1 MFLITCWLLNN
12 NIGLILNDNRYWT
25 TVMVTCRVNLS
36 LSITMSHIV
45 PNPLDYT
52 QHKNELTTQR
62 GVMFFD
68 QARPAGAVAVKAF
81 LWRAFGSSRFRAV
94 SRTCTQQGFYT
105 ILITSG
111 MGLTEQRASD
121 PLVNDA
127 LAGSK
132 YAFEQKY
139 NMCRII
145 KKYEYPMVLNFVIH
159 RHNIDQIEQI
169 IELCLELNADTV
181 ELAICQFYGWAFLN
195 RQYLLPTQTQLIRAE
210 RITNAYREK
219 LRQQKRPCKLIFV
232 VPDYYE
238 ERPKACMNSW
248 GKIFLTI
255 APDGMALPCHAARQ
269 LPMTFPNVR
278 QQSLAKIWYE
288 SKAFNQYRGDA
299 WMPEGCRTCP
309 DKDRDFGGC
318 RCQAYMLTGNASNAD
333 PVCAKSPYHHLIEQA
348 RAETEQAVSL
358 TRNLTDTQLKAIR
371 DSQGMVGVNF
381 DVAFLRPDGQRNADT
396 TINIILDHLEYMM
409 RYLGE
414 EHVGFGSDFDGAL
427 ISNELKDIMGV
438 SKLISAMRQRSYS
451 DQLIEQICFKNW
463 LKDTPELMLIESRRS
478 SENCVAIAK
487 EIN

>member
-1 MFLITCWLLNN
+1 MTTDIGLPLWLLAE
-12 NIGLILNDNRYWT
+12 LTYRCPLQCPY
-25 TVMVTCRVNLS
+25 CS
-36 LSITMSHIV
+36 
-45 PNPLDYT
+45 NPLDYT
-52 QHKNELTTQR
+52 QHKNELTTQQWCD
-62 GVMFFD
+62 VFD
-68 QARPAGAVAVKAF
+68 QARQLGAVQLGFSGGEPLVRQDLEQLVAHAH
-81 LWRAFGSSRFRAV
+81 
-94 SRTCTQQGFYT
+94 QQGFYT
-105 ILITSG
+105 NLITSG
-111 MGLTEQRASD
+111 MGLTEQRVGSLKQAGLDHIQVSFQASD

-195 RQYLLPTQTQLIRAE
+195 RQYLLPTQTQLVRAE

-278 QQSLAKIWYE
+278 QQSLVKIWYE

-333 PVCAKSPYHHLIEQA
+333 PVCVKSPYHHLIEQA

-358 TRNLTDTQLKAIR
+358 SNLIFRNSKNSKRMNNHISVL
-371 DSQGMVGVNF
+371 N
-381 DVAFLRPDGQRNADT
+381 
-396 TINIILDHLEYMM
+396 
-409 RYLGE
+409 
-414 EHVGFGSDFDGAL
+414 
-427 ISNELKDIMGV
+427 ISNG
-438 SKLISAMRQRSYS
+438 
-451 DQLIEQICFKNW
+451 
-463 LKDTPELMLIESRRS
+463 
-478 SENCVAIAK
+478 
-487 EIN
+487 